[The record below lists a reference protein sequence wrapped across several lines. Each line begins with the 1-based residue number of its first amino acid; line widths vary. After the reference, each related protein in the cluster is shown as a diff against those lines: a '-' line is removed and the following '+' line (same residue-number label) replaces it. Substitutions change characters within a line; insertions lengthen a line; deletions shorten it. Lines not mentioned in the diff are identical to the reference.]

1 MRIENWELSHWPDQP
16 ARVVS
21 SYNIYMQKISIVGV
35 PMDLGADRRGVDMG
49 PSALR
54 YANLNEKLVALG
66 YEVQDLGDLG
76 VIIPETRHF
85 GDPHAKYLR
94 EIADACIHLANLA
107 LKIRLDDRTP
117 LVLGGD
123 HSIAVGTV
131 SGVAES
137 FRREGKKIGLMWF
150 DAHADFNTPEISPS
164 GNVHGMPMAAIMGYG
179 PPELTQIFGF
189 SPKIAPEHAVMI
201 GIREV
206 DAAERELVKKSGV
219 RVFTMKEI
227 DRRGIG
233 AVMDEAISVVTRE
246 TDGFAVTLDADFL
259 DPYESPGVAT
269 PVRGGADYREAHL
282 AMEMIADTKKMVS
295 FEITEINPILDV
307 QNKTAQFGTELILSA
322 FGKQIL

>member
-1 MRIENWELSHWPDQP
+1 
-16 ARVVS
+16 
-21 SYNIYMQKISIVGV
+21 
-35 PMDLGADRRGVDMG
+35 MDLGADRRGVDMG

-54 YANLNEKLVALG
+54 YADLNERLQALG
-66 YEVQDLGDLG
+66 HEVEDLGDLD

-85 GDPHAKYLR
+85 GDPSAKYLK
-94 EIADACIHLANLA
+94 EIADACAQLASLV
-107 LKIRLDDRTP
+107 LRIREEERTP

-123 HSIAVGTV
+123 HSIAVGTI
-131 SGVAES
+131 SGVTES
-137 FRREGKKIGLMWF
+137 FRRRGKKIGLLWF

-164 GNVHGMPMAAIMGYG
+164 GNVHGMPMAAVMGYG
-179 PPELTQIFGF
+179 PVELTHIFGF
-189 SPKIAPEHAVMI
+189 SPKLSPEHAVQI

-206 DAAERELVKKSGV
+206 DPEERELVKKSGI

-233 AVMDEAISVVTRE
+233 AVMDEAISIVTRA

-307 QNKTAQFGTELILSA
+307 QNKTAQFGMELILSA

>member
-1 MRIENWELSHWPDQP
+1 MS
-16 ARVVS
+16 
-21 SYNIYMQKISIVGV
+21 KISIVGV

-54 YANLNEKLVALG
+54 YADLNEKLQALG
-66 YEVQDLGDLG
+66 YEVDDLGDMD

-85 GDPHAKYLR
+85 GDPHAKYLK
-94 EIADACIHLANLA
+94 EIADACTHLANLV
-107 LKIRLDDRTP
+107 LEIHTDHRTP
-117 LVLGGD
+117 IVLGGD
-123 HSIAVGTV
+123 HSIAVGTI
-131 SGVAES
+131 SGMAES
-137 FRREGKKIGLMWF
+137 FRRQNSKIGLMWF
-150 DAHADFNTPEISPS
+150 DAHADFNTPQISPS

-179 PPELTQIFGF
+179 PIELTHIFGF
-189 SPKIAPEHAVMI
+189 SPKIQPERAVMI

-206 DAAERELVKKSGV
+206 DPQERELVKSSGV

-233 AVMDEAISVVTRE
+233 SVMDEALSIVTKD
-246 TDGFAVTLDADFL
+246 TDGFSVTLDADFL

-282 AMEMIADTKKMVS
+282 AMEMVADTKKMVS

-307 QNKTAQFGTELILSA
+307 HNKTAHFGMELILSA

>member
-1 MRIENWELSHWPDQP
+1 M
-16 ARVVS
+16 
-21 SYNIYMQKISIVGV
+21 GV

-54 YANLNEKLVALG
+54 YADLNERLESLG
-66 YEVQDLGDLG
+66 YEVEDLGDLD

-85 GDPHAKYLR
+85 GDPRAKYLR
-94 EIADACIHLANLA
+94 EIADACVHLANLV
-107 LKIRLDDRTP
+107 LGIRQQGHTP

-137 FRREGKKIGLMWF
+137 FRRNGKTLGLLWF

-179 PPELTQIFGF
+179 PAELTKIFGF
-189 SPKIAPEHAVMI
+189 SPKIQPQHAVQI

-206 DAAERELVKKSGV
+206 DPDERQLVKDSGI
-219 RVFTMKEI
+219 RVFTMKDI

-233 AVMDEAISVVTRE
+233 SVMDEALSIVSTS

-282 AMEMIADTKKMVS
+282 AMEMIADTQKMVS

-307 QNKTAQFGTELILSA
+307 QNKTAHFGMELILSA

>member
-1 MRIENWELSHWPDQP
+1 
-16 ARVVS
+16 
-21 SYNIYMQKISIVGV
+21 MQKVSIVGV

-54 YANLNEKLVALG
+54 YADLNERLESLG
-66 YEVQDLGDLG
+66 YEVEDLGDLD

-85 GDPHAKYLR
+85 GDPRAKYLR
-94 EIADACIHLANLA
+94 EIADACVHLANLV
-107 LKIRLDDRTP
+107 LGIRQHGHTP

-137 FRREGKKIGLMWF
+137 FRRNGKTLGLLWF

-179 PPELTQIFGF
+179 PAELTKIFGF
-189 SPKIAPEHAVMI
+189 SPKLQPQHAVQI

-206 DAAERELVKKSGV
+206 DPAERQLVKDSGI
-219 RVFTMKEI
+219 RVFTMKDI

-233 AVMDEAISVVTRE
+233 SVMDEALSIVSTS

-282 AMEMIADTKKMVS
+282 AMEMIADTQKMVS

-307 QNKTAQFGTELILSA
+307 QNKTAHFGMELILSA

>member
-1 MRIENWELSHWPDQP
+1 MSD
-16 ARVVS
+16 
-21 SYNIYMQKISIVGV
+21 ISIVGV

-54 YANLNEKLVALG
+54 YANLNEKLKELGHAVA
-66 YEVQDLGDLG
+66 DLGDLD

-85 GDPHAKYLR
+85 GDPRAKYLR
-94 EIADACIHLANLA
+94 EIVDACGRLAKLV
-107 LKIRLDDRTP
+107 LDIREAGRTP

-131 SGVAES
+131 AGMSES
-137 FRREGKKIGLMWF
+137 FRRQGKKIGLIWF

-179 PPELTQIFGF
+179 AKELTHIFGF
-189 SPKIAPEHAVMI
+189 SPKVQPEYAVMV

-206 DAAERELVKKSGV
+206 DRDERELVKKSGV
-219 RVFTMKEI
+219 RVFTMKDI

-233 AVMDEAISVVTRE
+233 AVMDDALSIVTNG
-246 TDGFAVTLDADFL
+246 TDGFAATLDADFL

-282 AMEMIADTKKMVS
+282 AMEMLADTKKMVS
-295 FEITEINPILDV
+295 FEITEINPILDEH
-307 QNKTAQFGTELILSA
+307 NKTAHFGMELILSA

>member
-1 MRIENWELSHWPDQP
+1 MPE
-16 ARVVS
+16 
-21 SYNIYMQKISIVGV
+21 ISIVGV

-54 YANLNEKLVALG
+54 YADLNRKLQGLG
-66 YEVQDLGDLG
+66 YDVQDLGDLD
-76 VIIPETRHF
+76 VIIPEVRHF
-85 GDPHAKYLR
+85 GDPNAKYLK
-94 EIADACIHLANLA
+94 EIADACTHLANIVLEVHQEGR
-107 LKIRLDDRTP
+107 IP

-137 FRREGKKIGLMWF
+137 FRREKKKIGLMWF

-179 PPELTQIFGF
+179 PIELTGIFGF
-189 SPKIAPEHAVMI
+189 SPKIQPENAVQI

-206 DAAERELVKKSGV
+206 DPEERELVKKSGI
-219 RVFTMKEI
+219 RVFTMKDI

-233 AVMDEAISVVTRE
+233 TILDEAISLVTKG

-282 AMEMIADTKKMVS
+282 AMEMVADTKKMVS
-295 FEITEINPILDV
+295 FEIAEINPILDV
-307 QNKTAQFGTELILSA
+307 QNQTAHCVLVSILSA

>member
-1 MRIENWELSHWPDQP
+1 
-16 ARVVS
+16 
-21 SYNIYMQKISIVGV
+21 MQKISIVGV
-35 PMDLGADRRGVDMG
+35 PMDLGVDRRGVDMG

-54 YANLNEKLVALG
+54 YADLNERLQALG
-66 YEVQDLGDLG
+66 HEVHDMGDLD

-85 GDPHAKYLR
+85 GDPKAKYLK
-94 EIADACIHLANLA
+94 EIADACTQLANLV
-107 LKIRLDDRTP
+107 LQIRQEGRTP

-131 SGVAES
+131 SGVSEC
-137 FRREGKKIGLMWF
+137 FRRSGKKIGLIWF
-150 DAHADFNTPEISPS
+150 DAHADFNTPDISPS

-179 PPELTQIFGF
+179 PVELTHIFGF
-189 SPKIAPEHAVMI
+189 SPKILPEHAVQI

-206 DAAERELVKKSGV
+206 DPQERELVKKSGI

-233 AVMDEAISVVTRE
+233 AVMDEAVSIVSRN

-307 QNKTAQFGTELILSA
+307 HNKTAHFGVELILSA

>member
-1 MRIENWELSHWPDQP
+1 
-16 ARVVS
+16 
-21 SYNIYMQKISIVGV
+21 MQKISIVGV

-54 YANLNEKLVALG
+54 YADLNERLQGLG
-66 YEVQDLGDLG
+66 CDVEDLGDLD

-85 GDPHAKYLR
+85 GDPHAKYLK
-94 EIADACIHLANLA
+94 EIADACAHLANLV
-107 LKIRLDDRTP
+107 LEILQQGRTP

-123 HSIAVGTV
+123 HSIAAGTV

-137 FRREGKKIGLMWF
+137 FRREDKKIGLLWF

-179 PPELTQIFGF
+179 PIELTHILGF
-189 SPKIAPEHAVMI
+189 SPKIRPEHAVQI

-206 DAAERELVKKSGV
+206 DPGERELVKKSGI

-233 AVMDEAISVVTRE
+233 SVMDEAISIVTRD
-246 TDGFAVTLDADFL
+246 TAGFAVTLDADFL

-307 QNKTAQFGTELILSA
+307 HNKTAHFGMELILSA

>member
-1 MRIENWELSHWPDQP
+1 MS
-16 ARVVS
+16 
-21 SYNIYMQKISIVGV
+21 KISIVGV

-54 YANLNEKLVALG
+54 YADLNEKLQALG
-66 YEVQDLGDLG
+66 YEVDDLGDMD

-85 GDPHAKYLR
+85 GDPHAKYLK
-94 EIADACIHLANLA
+94 EIADACTHLANLV
-107 LKIRLDDRTP
+107 LEIHTDHRTP
-117 LVLGGD
+117 IVLGGD
-123 HSIAVGTV
+123 HSIAVGTM
-131 SGVAES
+131 SGMAES
-137 FRREGKKIGLMWF
+137 FRRQNRKIGLVWF
-150 DAHADFNTPEISPS
+150 DAHADFNTPQISPS

-179 PPELTQIFGF
+179 PIELTRIFGF
-189 SPKIAPEHAVMI
+189 SPKIQPERAVMI

-206 DAAERELVKKSGV
+206 DPQERELVKSSGV

-233 AVMDEAISVVTRE
+233 SVMDEALSIVTKD
-246 TDGFAVTLDADFL
+246 TDGFSVTLDADFL

-282 AMEMIADTKKMVS
+282 AMEMVADTKKMVS
-295 FEITEINPILDV
+295 FEIAEINPILDV
-307 QNKTAQFGTELILSA
+307 HNKTAHFGMELILSA

>member
-1 MRIENWELSHWPDQP
+1 MS
-16 ARVVS
+16 
-21 SYNIYMQKISIVGV
+21 KISIIGV

-54 YANLNEKLVALG
+54 YADLDERLEELG
-66 YEVQDLGDLG
+66 YEIEDLGDMD
-76 VIIPETRHF
+76 VIIPETQHY
-85 GDPHAKYLR
+85 GDPHAKYLK
-94 EIADACIHLANLA
+94 EITDACAHLAQVVLHA
-107 LKIRLDDRTP
+107 YEQGKTP

-131 SGVAES
+131 SGMAEA
-137 FRREGKKIGLMWF
+137 FRRHHKKLGLLWF
-150 DAHADFNTPEISPS
+150 DAHADFNTPETSPS
-164 GNVHGMPMAAIMGYG
+164 GNVHGMPLASIMGYG
-179 PPELTQIFGF
+179 PHQLTHVFGF
-189 SPKIAPEHAVMI
+189 SPKVPPERVALI

-206 DAAERELVKKSGV
+206 HKEERELVKRSGI

-233 AVMDEAISVVTRE
+233 AVMDEAISLVSRDA
-246 TDGFAVTLDADFL
+246 DGFSVTLDADFL
-259 DPYESPGVAT
+259 DPYDSPGVAT

-282 AMEMIADTKKMVS
+282 AMEMIADTKKLAS

-307 QNKTAQFGTELILSA
+307 HNKTAHFGMELILSA

>member
-1 MRIENWELSHWPDQP
+1 
-16 ARVVS
+16 
-21 SYNIYMQKISIVGV
+21 MQKISIVGV

-54 YANLNEKLVALG
+54 YADLNEKLCALG
-66 YEVQDLGDLG
+66 HEVEDLGDLD

-85 GDPHAKYLR
+85 GDPRAKYLK
-94 EIADACIHLANLA
+94 EIADACTHLANLV
-107 LKIRLDDRTP
+107 LEIRQQGRTP

-137 FRREGKKIGLMWF
+137 FRRVGKRIGLLWF
-150 DAHADFNTPEISPS
+150 DAHADFNIPEISPS

-179 PPELTQIFGF
+179 PVELTGILGF
-189 SPKIAPEHAVMI
+189 SPKILPEHAVQI

-206 DAAERELVKKSGV
+206 DPEERELVKKSGV

-233 AVMDEAISVVTRE
+233 AVMDEALSIVTHG
-246 TDGFAVTLDADFL
+246 TDGFAATLDADFL

-307 QNKTAQFGTELILSA
+307 QNKTAHFGMELILSA

>member
-1 MRIENWELSHWPDQP
+1 
-16 ARVVS
+16 
-21 SYNIYMQKISIVGV
+21 
-35 PMDLGADRRGVDMG
+35 MDLGADRRGVDMG

-54 YANLNEKLVALG
+54 YADLNERLQALG
-66 YEVQDLGDLG
+66 HEVHDLGDLD

-85 GDPHAKYLR
+85 GDPKAKYLK
-94 EIADACIHLANLA
+94 EIADACTHLANLV
-107 LKIRLDDRTP
+107 LEIRQEGRTP

-131 SGVAES
+131 SGVSEC
-137 FRREGKKIGLMWF
+137 FRRSEKKIGLIWF

-179 PPELTQIFGF
+179 PAELTRIFGF
-189 SPKIAPEHAVMI
+189 SPKILPEHAVQI

-206 DAAERELVKKSGV
+206 DQQERELVKKSGI

-233 AVMDEAISVVTRE
+233 AVMDEALSIVSGDTG
-246 TDGFAVTLDADFL
+246 GFAVTLDADFL

-307 QNKTAQFGTELILSA
+307 QNKTAHFGMELILSA

>member
-1 MRIENWELSHWPDQP
+1 
-16 ARVVS
+16 
-21 SYNIYMQKISIVGV
+21 
-35 PMDLGADRRGVDMG
+35 MDLGADRRGVDMG

-54 YANLNEKLVALG
+54 YADLNEKLQSLS
-66 YEVQDLGDLG
+66 YDVQDLGDLD

-94 EIADACIHLANLA
+94 EIADACMHLANLV
-107 LKIRLDDRTP
+107 LEIHTNDRTP
-117 LVLGGD
+117 IVLGGD

-131 SGVAES
+131 SGMAES
-137 FRREGKKIGLMWF
+137 FRRQKRKIGLMWF
-150 DAHADFNTPEISPS
+150 DAHADFNTPQISPS

-179 PPELTQIFGF
+179 PMELTQIFGF
-189 SPKIAPEHAVMI
+189 APKIQPQHAVMI

-206 DAAERELVKKSGV
+206 DPQERELVKKSGV

-233 AVMDEAISVVTRE
+233 AVMDEALSIVTKD
-246 TDGFAVTLDADFL
+246 TDGFSVTLDADFL

-282 AMEMIADTKKMVS
+282 AMEMVADTKKMVS
-295 FEITEINPILDV
+295 FEIAEINPILDV
-307 QNKTAQFGTELILSA
+307 HNKTAHFGMELILSA

>member
-1 MRIENWELSHWPDQP
+1 MS
-16 ARVVS
+16 
-21 SYNIYMQKISIVGV
+21 KISIVGV

-54 YANLNEKLVALG
+54 YADLNEKLQALG
-66 YEVQDLGDLG
+66 YEVDDLGDMD

-85 GDPHAKYLR
+85 GDPHAKYLK
-94 EIADACIHLANLA
+94 EIADACTHLANLV
-107 LKIRLDDRTP
+107 LEIHTDHRTP
-117 LVLGGD
+117 IVLGGD
-123 HSIAVGTV
+123 HSIAVGTI
-131 SGVAES
+131 SGMAES
-137 FRREGKKIGLMWF
+137 FRRQNGKIGLMWF
-150 DAHADFNTPEISPS
+150 DAHADFNTPQISPS

-179 PPELTQIFGF
+179 PIELTRIFGF
-189 SPKIAPEHAVMI
+189 SPKIQPERAVMI

-206 DAAERELVKKSGV
+206 DPQERELVKSSGV

-233 AVMDEAISVVTRE
+233 SVMDEALSIVTKD
-246 TDGFAVTLDADFL
+246 TDGFSVTLDADFL

-282 AMEMIADTKKMVS
+282 AMEMVADTKKMVS
-295 FEITEINPILDV
+295 FEIAEINPILDV
-307 QNKTAQFGTELILSA
+307 HNKTAHFGMELILSA

>member
-1 MRIENWELSHWPDQP
+1 MS
-16 ARVVS
+16 
-21 SYNIYMQKISIVGV
+21 KISIVGV

-54 YANLNEKLVALG
+54 YADLNEKLQALG
-66 YEVQDLGDLG
+66 YEVDDLGDLD

-85 GDPHAKYLR
+85 GDPHAKYLK
-94 EIADACIHLANLA
+94 EIADACTHLANLV
-107 LKIRLDDRTP
+107 LEIHTDHRTP
-117 LVLGGD
+117 IVLGGD
-123 HSIAVGTV
+123 HSIAVGTI
-131 SGVAES
+131 SGMAES
-137 FRREGKKIGLMWF
+137 FRRQNGKIGLMWF
-150 DAHADFNTPEISPS
+150 DAHADFNTPQISPS

-179 PPELTQIFGF
+179 PIELTRIFGF
-189 SPKIAPEHAVMI
+189 SPKIQPERAVMI

-206 DAAERELVKKSGV
+206 DPQERELVKSSGV

-233 AVMDEAISVVTRE
+233 SVMDEALSIVTKD
-246 TDGFAVTLDADFL
+246 TDGFSVTLDADFL

-282 AMEMIADTKKMVS
+282 AMEMVADTKKMVS
-295 FEITEINPILDV
+295 FEIAEINPILDV
-307 QNKTAQFGTELILSA
+307 HNKTAHFGMELILSA